1 MKLLKFLPVLLLVGG
16 LAFTGCKPKD
26 ADLKAAI
33 EKSIKET
40 PATAAVMVM
49 VNEGV
54 ATLSGEVADEAT
66 KTALEATV
74 KAIKGVKSVQN
85 NTLLPAPPPTP
96 APVVITTDD
105 PLTAAVKDATKDFPE
120 IAATVKEGVI
130 AVTGEI
136 TAARWK
142 ALKMTLDGLK
152 PKKVDGS
159 ALKIK

>member
-1 MKLLKFLPVLLLVGG
+1 
-16 LAFTGCKPKD
+16 
-26 ADLKAAI
+26 
-33 EKSIKET
+33 
-40 PATAAVMVM
+40 
-49 VNEGV
+49 
-54 ATLSGEVADEAT
+54 
-66 KTALEATV
+66 
-74 KAIKGVKSVQN
+74 
-85 NTLLPAPPPTP
+85 
-96 APVVITTDD
+96 
-105 PLTAAVKDATKDFPE
+105 VKDATKDFPE